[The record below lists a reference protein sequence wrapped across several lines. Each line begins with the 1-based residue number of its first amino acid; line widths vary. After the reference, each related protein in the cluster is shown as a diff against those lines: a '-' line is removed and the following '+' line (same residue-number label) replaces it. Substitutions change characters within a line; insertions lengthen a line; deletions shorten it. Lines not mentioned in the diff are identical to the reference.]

1 MNVHDIVGKNV
12 KAYREAADL
21 SQEVLALKAYISPDI
36 VAEIEKCRDV
46 DNKFYYLMRIA
57 ETLGITYYDLF
68 EHKDGKTALKNVAI
82 PKKAIDIIFSKASR
96 TGISRIAL
104 AKAIGARANTLWYWK
119 SGKGA
124 PTAFFFYNLITFLK
138 LNSSSFKEIV
148 EPPIKVSEKVEEK
161 QEVAQ
166 EGIKQP
172 DVMSEVIKACN
183 AYRQLQGVIDR
194 LDEIIKKASE
204 LKAELEKAV

>member
-68 EHKDGKTALKNVAI
+68 EHKDGKTALKNVTI

-119 SGKGA
+119 SGKGV
-124 PTAFFFYNLITFLK
+124 PTAFFFHNLITFLK

-148 EPPIKVSEKVEEK
+148 EPPSKAEKVEEK

-183 AYRQLQGVIDR
+183 AYKQLQGVIDR